1 MTLTAAPY
9 VRDRFTWLG
18 YLMLAYYAYMQA
30 AVGPL
35 MVFLG
40 PELRMSDTLSG
51 LHLSAFALGLI
62 IAGFTADRV
71 AHRFGRTRIFWVGGA
86 GMAMSALLFISVQAS
101 ALTVLAALLMGTI
114 GSYLLVM
121 VQATLSDHKGP
132 QRSIALT
139 ESNVCAS
146 IAAMLAP
153 LLISQAE
160 NLSIGWRAAL
170 LIGAGFWVLLALAG
184 RRIPIPAEPPH
195 TEGGREAN
203 RLPRLFWVFWA
214 VVFLSVAVEWCI
226 VFWAPAF
233 LERVV
238 GVDKVTAAGALTF
251 FFLAAV
257 IGRFV
262 GSRLTRRWP
271 PTTMLTSAAAL
282 VVVAFPVFWLARN
295 PALAF
300 VALFAIG
307 LGIANLFPLT
317 LSAATTVAAA
327 SANRAS
333 ARISLAAGLAILT
346 APVILGSLADQF
358 GILPAF
364 ALAGVG
370 SVGVLALATFA
381 AWAQR
386 RRDQR
391 HSPAPAA
398 H

>member
-1 MTLTAAPY
+1 
-9 VRDRFTWLG
+9 
-18 YLMLAYYAYMQA
+18 
-30 AVGPL
+30 
-35 MVFLG
+35 
-40 PELRMSDTLSG
+40 MSDTLSG

-62 IAGFTADRV
+62 IAGSTADRV
-71 AHRFGRTRIFWVGGA
+71 AHRFGRTRIFWLGGA
-86 GMAMSALLFISVQAS
+86 GMALAAVLLIAVRAP
-101 ALTVLAALLMGTI
+101 ALTVLAALVMGTI

-146 IAAMLAP
+146 VAAMLAP

-160 NLSIGWRAAL
+160 NLNIGWRAAL
-170 LIGAGFWVLLALAG
+170 IIGGSFWVLLALTE
-184 RRIPIPAEPPH
+184 RRVPIPAEPPRPD
-195 TEGGREAN
+195 GGRERS
-203 RLPRLFWVFWA
+203 RLPRLFWVYWA
-214 VVFLSVAVEWCI
+214 VVFLSVAVEWSI

-257 IGRFV
+257 IGRFI

-271 PTTMLTSAAAL
+271 PATMLTSAATL

-300 VALFAIG
+300 VALFVLG

-346 APVILGSLADQF
+346 APLILGSLADQF
-358 GILPAF
+358 GIQPAF

-370 SVGVLALATFA
+370 SVGVLALAGFA

-391 HSPAPAA
+391 HSPVPAA

>member
-1 MTLTAAPY
+1 MTLAAAPY

-30 AVGPL
+30 ALGPL

-40 PELRMSDTLSG
+40 GELGMSDTLSG
-51 LHLSAFALGLI
+51 LHLSAFALGMI
-62 IAGFTADRV
+62 IAGATADRA
-71 AHRFGRTRIFWVGGA
+71 AHRFGRTHVFWLGGG
-86 GMAMSALLFISVQAS
+86 GMAMAAILLIIVRAP
-101 ALTVLAALLMGTI
+101 ALTVLAALLMGAI

-160 NLSIGWRAAL
+160 GLSIGWRAAL
-170 LIGAGFWVLLALAG
+170 LLGAVAWVLLSLSG
-184 RRIPIPAEPPH
+184 RGIAIPAEPPRP
-195 TEGGREAN
+195 ESGAARA
-203 RLPRLFWVFWA
+203 RLPRLFWVYWA
-214 VVFLSVAVEWCI
+214 VVFLCVAVEWSVI
-226 VFWAPAF
+226 FWSPAF

-257 IGRFV
+257 IGRFA
-262 GSRLTRRWP
+262 GSRMTRRWP
-271 PTTMLTSAAAL
+271 PTMLLTGAAAL
-282 VVVAFPVFWLARN
+282 VVIAFPVFWLSRN
-295 PALAF
+295 QAVAF
-300 VALFAIG
+300 AALFAIG

-317 LSAATTVAAA
+317 LSAATTVAAS

-333 ARISLAAGLAILT
+333 ARISLAAGLAILS
-346 APVILGSLADQF
+346 APLLLGALADRA
-358 GILPAF
+358 GIEPAF
-364 ALAGVG
+364 ALAGLG
-370 SVGVLALATFA
+370 SVGVLALAAFA

-386 RRDQR
+386 RSDHLLASQTTG
-391 HSPAPAA
+391 
-398 H
+398 